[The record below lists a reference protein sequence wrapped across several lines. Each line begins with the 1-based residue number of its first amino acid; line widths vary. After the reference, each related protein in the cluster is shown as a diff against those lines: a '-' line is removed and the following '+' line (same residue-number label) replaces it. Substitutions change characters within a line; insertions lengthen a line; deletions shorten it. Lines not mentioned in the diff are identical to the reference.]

1 MLEFLRGLFKC
12 RVCEAHIQ
20 AIGLMERHIS
30 DLKDERDELRAENKL
45 MHEKLFLA
53 VRLNPVVKVESGQ
66 IGQAGSNTTQ
76 TVRSWPRLK
85 ADLEKQH
92 QRKPDDEKLKHW
104 QEVNA
109 KAEAAIPE
117 LAAMS
122 HNSELEKDLKD
133 LAEEN

>member
-20 AIGLMERHIS
+20 AVGLMERHIS
-30 DLKDERDELRAENKL
+30 DLKDERNELRAENKL
-45 MHEKLFLA
+45 MHEKLFMA
-53 VRLNPVVKVESGQ
+53 VRLRDPEIPRGIAGLNAGPSQKQQTGPVK
-66 IGQAGSNTTQ
+66 
-76 TVRSWPRLK
+76 SWPRLR

-104 QEVNA
+104 QDVNA
-109 KAEAAIPE
+109 KAEAEIPE

-133 LAEEN
+133 LA